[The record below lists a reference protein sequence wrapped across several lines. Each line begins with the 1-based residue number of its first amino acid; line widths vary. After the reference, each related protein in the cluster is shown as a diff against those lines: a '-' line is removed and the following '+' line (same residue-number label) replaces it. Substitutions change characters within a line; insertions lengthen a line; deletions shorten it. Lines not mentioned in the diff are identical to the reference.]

1 MSSVSGK
8 RTIGILTGGG
18 DCPGLNAVIR
28 AAVRTARSEHDL
40 EVVGIQ
46 LGFEGLLTRAVVP
59 LTTESIRGILPKG
72 GTLLRTTN
80 RGNPFEF
87 PAMVDGRPARVDRSA
102 DVVRSIHELGIDG
115 IIAIG
120 GDGTLRIAQRL
131 CDMGIPMVAVPKT
144 IDNDLA
150 ATDYTF
156 GFMTAVAVATDAVD
170 RLHTTAESHD
180 RVMILEVMGRNAG
193 WIALYSGLAGGA
205 DIILIPEIPYDP
217 KAIVDSVRSRQ
228 REGSKFDIVVVAE
241 GAKRR
246 GGEEAY
252 LDRNT
257 RRLGGIAYQVAADIA
272 QQIDLEIRVTVLG
285 HVQRGGSP
293 IAYDRILATRFGC
306 AAADLIAHNDFGKM
320 VALRGDRIVAV
331 PIREAIANQKCVD
344 PEGELVHT
352 ARSVG
357 VSFGV

>member
-1 MSSVSGK
+1 MTTK
-8 RTIGILTGGG
+8 RIGILTGGG

-28 AAVRTARSEHDL
+28 AAVRTATRDYDC
-40 EVVGIQ
+40 EVLGVQ
-46 LGFEGLLTRAVVP
+46 LGFEGLLTKSVVP
-59 LTTESIRGILPKG
+59 LSTESIRGILPKG

-80 RGNPFEF
+80 RGNPFEY
-87 PAMVDGRPARVDRSA
+87 PDGNGGCVDRS
-102 DVVRSIHELGIDG
+102 DEVIHNIRELGIDG

-156 GFMTAVAVATDAVD
+156 GFHTAVAVATDAVD

-180 RVMILEVMGRNAG
+180 RVMILEVMGRNCG
-193 WIALYSGLAGGA
+193 WIALYAGIGGGA
-205 DIILIPEIPYDP
+205 DIILIPEIPYSPD
-217 KAIVDSVRSRQ
+217 AVAQSIRSRQ

-241 GAKRR
+241 GAKRV
-246 GGEEAY
+246 GGEESY
-252 LDRNT
+252 LDKAT

-285 HVQRGGSP
+285 HIQRGGSP
-293 IAYDRILATRFGC
+293 IPFDRILATRFGK
-306 AAADLIAHNDFGKM
+306 AAADLIARGDVGKM
-320 VALRGDRIVAV
+320 VALRGDDVCAV
-331 PIREAIANQKCVD
+331 PIRDAVSNPKYVD
-344 PEGELVHT
+344 PESELVEA

-357 VSFGV
+357 VSFGDGR

>member
-1 MSSVSGK
+1 MK
-8 RTIGILTGGG
+8 RIGILTGGG

-28 AAVRTARSEHDL
+28 AAVRTATREHSFD
-40 EVVGIQ
+40 VFGIQ
-46 LGFEGLLTRAVVP
+46 LGFEGLLTKQVTP
-59 LTTESIRGILPKG
+59 LTSESIRGILPKG

-87 PAMVDGRPARVDRSA
+87 PGPGGCIDRSGECV
-102 DVVRSIHELGIDG
+102 DNIHELGLDG

-156 GFMTAVAVATDAVD
+156 GFMTAVSVATDAVD

-180 RVMILEVMGRNAG
+180 RVMILEVMGRNCG
-193 WIALYSGLAGGA
+193 WIALYSGIAGGA
-205 DIILIPEIPYDP
+205 DIILIPEIPYHP
-217 KAIVDSVRSRQ
+217 EAIAESIRSRQ

-241 GAKRR
+241 GAKRQ
-246 GGEEAY
+246 GGEEIY
-252 LDRNT
+252 LDKAS

-285 HVQRGGSP
+285 HIQRGGSP
-293 IAYDRILATRFGC
+293 ISFDRILASRFGK
-306 AAADLIAHNDFGKM
+306 AAADLVAAGDFGKM
-320 VALRGDRIVAV
+320 AALRGDDVVAV
-331 PIREAIANQKCVD
+331 PITSAISNPKHVD
-344 PEGELVHT
+344 PAGQMVST
-352 ARSVG
+352 ARSLG
-357 VSFGV
+357 ISFGDGR

>member
-1 MSSVSGK
+1 MK
-8 RTIGILTGGG
+8 RIGILTGGG

-28 AAVRTARSEHDL
+28 AAVRTLIRDYGI

-46 LGFEGLLTRAVVP
+46 LGFEGLLTGAIVP
-59 LTTESIRGILPKG
+59 LTLESIRGILPKG

-80 RGNPFEF
+80 RGNPFEY
-87 PAMVDGRPARVDRSA
+87 PTGGNVEDRSA
-102 DVVRSIHELGIDG
+102 QVVENIHELGIDG

-120 GDGTLRIAQRL
+120 GDGTLKIAQRL

-156 GFMTAVAVATDAVD
+156 GFHTAVAVATEAVD

-193 WIALYSGLAGGA
+193 WIALYSGIAGGA
-205 DIILIPEIPYDP
+205 DIILIPEMPYHP
-217 KAIVDSVRSRQ
+217 EQIVATIRERQ
-228 REGSKFDIVVVAE
+228 AEGAKFDIMVVAE
-241 GAKRR
+241 GAKRV

-252 LDRNT
+252 VDKIHK
-257 RRLGGIAYQVAADIA
+257 RLGGIAYQVAQEI
-272 QQIDLEIRVTVLG
+272 QQHIDLEIRVTVLG

-293 IAYDRILATRFGC
+293 IAFDRILASRFGK
-306 AAADLIAHNDFGKM
+306 AAGDLAAKRQFGRM
-320 VALRGDRIVAV
+320 VAVRADEIISV
-331 PIREAIANQKCVD
+331 PIADAVSRPKYVD
-344 PEGELVHT
+344 PKGQLVQAAH
-352 ARSVG
+352 SLG
-357 VSFGV
+357 ISFGDGA